1 MDSAAVL
8 HERTSVVLQ
17 LGGSEVP
24 NGTTR
29 SGNRNSVQFS
39 SEIRHL
45 FRYGTTVSLCVRR
58 HQPSHQALGGLP

>member
-29 SGNRNSVQFS
+29 SGNRN
-39 SEIRHL
+39 
-45 FRYGTTVSLCVRR
+45 
-58 HQPSHQALGGLP
+58 